1 MIGQTT
7 PRYDPKQ
14 LDALLRR
21 ANQVLGS
28 STTLLDSSKP
38 RETSFL
44 KALQLTTDAVGGP
57 EKVTDEQILGAF
69 ETALEVWPVEAEI
82 IARAM
87 YHKDDPDAVA

>member
-1 MIGQTT
+1 MSGPTSSK
-7 PRYDPKQ
+7 YDPKQ
-14 LDALLRR
+14 LDALLRK

-28 STTLLDSSKP
+28 STDLLQRSKP
-38 RETSFL
+38 RETAFM

-82 IARAM
+82 IANTM
-87 YHKDDPDAVA
+87 YSKEASHG

>member
-1 MIGQTT
+1 MSGPTSSK
-7 PRYDPKQ
+7 YDPKQ
-14 LDALLRR
+14 LRDLFSR

-38 RETSFL
+38 REMAFL

-82 IARAM
+82 IANTM
-87 YHKDDPDAVA
+87 YSKEASHD